1 MNLSSSAKGPPLTR
15 RRRKEI
21 ASLTQRKYRERLG
34 QTLVEGRRSI
44 ASAIEAGAP
53 LVEVLVAE
61 STAAD
66 PDVRRLLERCQAPT
80 YEVPDAEIAAI
91 SAVETSQGVLG
102 VAAIHVVSIAEI
114 MESERILAL
123 DGLQDPGNAGTLIRT
138 AAWFGVDAIVT
149 AQGTVDLY
157 SPKVVRATM
166 GALWDLKHA
175 HVDDLAG
182 LLEALRAS
190 GFRAYGADL
199 NGRDVRRWE
208 PAPKSVLVLGSEGHG
223 LSGPVA
229 AVLDERVAIPGA
241 SSTRGTES
249 LNVAVAAA
257 IILYEW
263 SAGGNA

>member
-1 MNLSSSAKGPPLTR
+1 MNLSSSAERTPLTR

-21 ASLTQRKYRERLG
+21 ASLTQKKYRERLG
-34 QTLVEGRRSI
+34 QTLVEGRRSL
-44 ASAIEAGAP
+44 ASAVDAGAP
-53 LVEVLVAE
+53 LLEVLVAE
-61 STAAD
+61 SVRDD
-66 PDVRRLLERCQAPT
+66 PEVQRLLARVHAPAH
-80 YEVPDAEIAAI
+80 EVPDAEIAAI
-91 SAVETSQGVLG
+91 SAVENSQGILG
-102 VAAIHVVSIAEI
+102 VAAIRTASAGEI
-114 MESERILAL
+114 IEADRILAL

-138 AAWFGVDAIVT
+138 AAWFGVDAVVT
-149 AQGTVDLY
+149 APGTVDLY

-175 HVDDLAG
+175 HVDDLAD
-182 LLEALRAS
+182 LLEALRAR

-199 NGRDVRRWE
+199 DGTDVRRWE
-208 PAPKSVLVLGSEGHG
+208 PAAKSVLVLGSEGHG
-223 LSGPVA
+223 LSGRVA

-263 SAGGNA
+263 GVSGGT